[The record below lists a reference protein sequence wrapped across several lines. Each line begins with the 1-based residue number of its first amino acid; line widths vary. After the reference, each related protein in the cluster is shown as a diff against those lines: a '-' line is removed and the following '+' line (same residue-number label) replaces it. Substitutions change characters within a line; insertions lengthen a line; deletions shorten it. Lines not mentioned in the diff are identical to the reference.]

1 MPIFRKGTKL
11 PTIDKQSKEK
21 RDNTFVDSN
30 ELIKEKTE
38 VTNKILSEKSE
49 VQLAHQRAI
58 DNIEGVKEGQ
68 ITEYKDYITDLN
80 SNKINEDGIV
90 EIYNDEYLKKAEE
103 LVEESKMNSK
113 AKKEALE
120 LVKLIDERVKN
131 NIYYEKIK
139 SENFNNKASISLPND
154 LPNVEQSPLRM
165 NPDYTT
171 TSINDTVILNTESDV
186 LLCVV
191 EEIPVEYRESSY
203 ENSDLGA
210 YVLQM
215 KLKSTNMSID
225 LYLSNTELRDK
236 CYGTGIVSEGSYN
249 LDDSILIK
257 VFKEKD
263 TNNIYFTLKNINP
276 EKKRQSLVINV
287 SYNLLLGGIIK
298 LPDEIGSK
306 FIYDSE
312 RYKLI
317 GDATISNSEYGIVG
331 PINSNNIDKEFFE
344 AIQTKLAI
352 ADSQAFG
359 TSRVVRINTIE
370 KEVENADI
378 KMITAKIQKLE
389 DLDNALLDDFSI
401 LGDELEYFDEWDEDS
416 FIGKENYRTYFDK
429 DAQILYIGSNHGL
442 YTYDVVSKVG
452 KKHPTIKERV
462 NKIKYDISDNKIKI
476 ATEKGFYEGVKG
488 TDTQF
493 NKKDLEFYLWH
504 PTQPV
509 MINGTGSTQ
518 IDRTVESMKTLMTSE
533 GSHIKCENYEVKD
546 FINTYI
552 DYNSIY
558 RNEKEIIDFSNPIKM
573 DLGYSIKE
581 LKTLRM
587 STSKNTIYAP
597 EDIAKIRN
605 YREVY
610 VGTMDNSSDFVI
622 RYANEADWNIVKAL
636 DGDATYKAWTCGI
649 WDVNEGKSL
658 IAVLTSTNK
667 VFVSMNLVSW
677 KEVKLPEQITDAVWG
692 SIQYC
697 PTIIPNAIKND
708 ENLSDLHKKN
718 GCFILVA
725 ESGAKGNKILVSH
738 NCEDWKIVPTPEAA
752 DNIAF
757 KHIIAPKID
766 LFSIE
771 QATPWAENA
780 SALANTK
787 NDTNLM
793 IMSDTLTE
801 PNVITFN
808 NGNFVMG
815 KYSPPENLKADTQSK
830 ILNIEM
836 KELLQ
841 YKNGK
846 IHVATI
852 VTVET
857 KKDAEEEREL
867 FIVSK
872 NHTTGY
878 ELILSSLDPITK
890 KIKAAFGED
899 VDLDFLSSNI
909 YHENM
914 TLGQRFM
921 IALGMLN
928 QTTRQALIF
937 NISTGDI
944 FNRSQIQGN
953 VSAEDLEKF
962 NKVYIDL
969 PNSVEIQG
977 STYKYIGL
985 DDPTVQDND
994 VLVDGKIFIC
1004 NTDTSL
1010 DVGYMRLNILQAGEF
1025 PKTLFYTSGKT
1036 TEVVARDTQQEF
1048 TSEVDLY
1055 HIIASPVWNNVDP
1068 YTAREKVFVLK
1079 NEKVYAVINGEKVYH
1094 KSTSNLIQMGTGFD
1108 LWELWTND
1116 DKRIEASTYNGS
1128 DFNNYLRVMEIM
1140 ATTNREMPFA
1150 QIWEYAASTGEYKIE
1165 RIRDEVQGK
1174 HVQNSL
1180 YTKNVSFL
1188 PYRYEGKRNVAICLG
1203 RATENTGFVPL
1214 KNIHERLELGVYY
1227 LTDFVTDN
1235 QFLNKLPYSILMED
1249 QFERVFTKDAI
1260 IKGFTTQS
1268 LSEKYED
1275 YNAEAGYMLIT
1286 KTNFLYCIKDDGQNS
1301 KLQWKKYMRG
1311 NRTRL
1316 HYLDYFPQYDKYVFG
1331 DNYKAFVTD
1340 NDIKNKKTPR
1350 GFEGWLENCD
1360 NMKIITTQNLDG
1372 SYRLLGIDRFQN
1384 KIYRLEDYVIYDEM
1398 QKGAESL
1405 DMRMFRDGN
1414 TRRDTTGFN
1423 LYKMLESAGVPYE
1436 TPCKCFGYV
1445 ILDGQKYYVSQ
1456 VRLTK
1461 PLNHL
1466 FADKADWS
1474 EVDERDSYGQIEML
1488 FDTNSKFEFDIWTN
1502 IRDGYGLSG
1511 KEWSD
1516 RRLHQIEDG
1525 GITGFTENVDDLDTA
1540 STMSGRFPGI
1550 VYGHDGIMS
1559 DAHNKYTLHTG
1570 IKNAWLDM
1578 YKGNVTPTRMKQTH
1592 SGITPFTSGQLL
1604 AINSALHVNNKIIVG
1619 APEVGICM
1627 WDGVDGPFNL
1637 NNEWR
1642 WERANQDNDNPDPH
1656 NSQLS
1661 YYDEDTNTI
1670 YFIGYTSIKDNGEW
1684 QLASTGRFGLFVSE
1698 DEGKTWKFIQITNY
1712 PSGVRGMYKKDNLL
1726 YLFGNSTTNSIYVY
1740 KLTNASLDKIEYPL
1754 NRYSKEVYEDKENTD
1769 KIELKNERVA
1779 IENSTYSE
1787 RKFQTWEDTLNRY
1800 IHDSSNTSEEDL
1812 KLLADGD
1819 ISGCKTEHENVLV
1832 RETPWGTTDD
1842 KGYTQ
1847 NIHIVKID
1855 SRLEV
1860 LSREEG
1866 NIQVAEYFR
1875 FDIYIREWFNALQR
1889 YDNKSGIY
1897 INDERIF
1904 ELPYNHGYNKI
1915 YSFYNKNNGK
1925 YFIFVVKE
1933 KEMTY
1938 YFSSD
1943 GENFVEKKSPETI
1956 SKIEINKSG
1965 DVLIIHSDSYNDKCN
1980 LYYSFDNGETYS
1992 HMFRTGDYS
2001 FNGPSITID
2010 DKKYLFSSIKNDKY
2024 LEFTKDNLDN
2034 SIVNIKILPLNF
2046 KVSDIYSFI
2055 DNDNINNTI
2064 LVDNENYYGNLQ
2076 KVMVSTNN
2084 CESFSLV
2091 MNDTVSSSI
2100 VNINAII
2107 SKENIFY
2114 KKSITWNKD
2123 SEVVNVVLSPIY
2135 NKDED
2140 SITYIKSVQIPSQIG
2155 ERLVNVADVNRKVTK
2170 IFYDKFLNK
2179 FVLIGSSNKQSNV
2192 SVFISD
2198 SMEQEDL
2205 NMATMNNITFN
2216 AEVSGEFGI
2225 YTHDGK
2231 YRYMYSISPSN
2242 VNKTVW
2248 RKLSLDFSKIIS
2260 AMETPVNIS
2269 EISFDIY
2276 SGEIVGHVG
2285 KIVNNAYFPYIILEG
2300 QNVNTKLYNWG
2311 DGQLFD
2317 VHGNTGYGGDING
2330 NRETYGRIFTD
2341 SKYPNIRKALTIG
2354 GEYECFLRTSEAN
2367 RTIAIDRKTGFAPDT
2382 SLTNNIEEKNTLYS
2396 IDEKYCG
2403 IVFNGVD
2410 LTVLYSKAKT
2420 YAKEVIPFVGKKKL
2434 GGGAINN

>member
-1 MPIFRKGTKL
+1 MPLFRKGTKI

-30 ELIKEKTE
+30 DLIKEKSE
-38 VTNKILSEKSE
+38 VTNKIISEKSE

-68 ITEYKDYITDLN
+68 ITEYKNYVSDLN
-80 SNKINEDGIV
+80 SNKINSDGID
-90 EIYNDEYLKKAEE
+90 EIYNETYLKKAEG
-103 LVEESKMNSK
+103 LVEKSKMSSK

-139 SENFNNKASISLPND
+139 SENFNNKNAVSLPND

-171 TSINDTVILNTESDV
+171 TSFNDTVILDTKSDV
-186 LLCVV
+186 LLCIV
-191 EEIPVEYRESSY
+191 EELPVEYRQTSY

-210 YVLQM
+210 FVLQM
-215 KLKSTNMSID
+215 KMRSTNMSID

-236 CYGTGIVSEGSYN
+236 CYGTGIVSEGSFN

-257 VFKEKD
+257 VFKEKN

-276 EKKRQSLVINV
+276 DNKKQSMVINMT
-287 SYNLLLGGIIK
+287 YNLLLGGIIK
-298 LPDEIGSK
+298 LPDEVGSK
-306 FIYDSE
+306 FIFDND
-312 RYKLI
+312 RFKLI
-317 GDATISNSEYGIVG
+317 GDATISNNEYGMVG
-331 PINSNNIDKEFFE
+331 PVNTDNINKEFFE
-344 AIQTKLAI
+344 AVQTKLAI
-352 ADSQAFG
+352 SDAEAFG
-359 TSRVVRINTIE
+359 TSRIVRINTIE

-389 DLDNALLDDFSI
+389 DLDNVLLDDFSL
-401 LGDELEYFDEWDEDS
+401 LGDELEYFDEWDEDC

-429 DAQILYIGSNHGL
+429 EAQILYIGSNHGL
-442 YTYDVVSKVG
+442 YTYDVVSKIG

-462 NKIKYDISDNKIKI
+462 NKIKYDLVDNKIKL

-488 TDTQF
+488 TNTEF
-493 NKKDLEFYLWH
+493 IKKDLEFYLWH
-504 PTQPV
+504 PTKPV
-509 MINGTGSTQ
+509 TINGTGSSQ
-518 IDRTVESMKTLMTSE
+518 IERTVESMKTLMTSD
-533 GSHIKCENYEVKD
+533 GSHVKCENYEVKD
-546 FINTYI
+546 FLNTYT

-558 RNEKEIIDFSNPIKM
+558 RSEKEIISFQNPIKL
-573 DLGYSIKE
+573 DLGYPIKE

-587 STSKNTIYAP
+587 STSKNTITKP

-622 RYANEADWNIVKAL
+622 RYANDANWNVIKGL
-636 DGDATYKAWTCGI
+636 DGEATYKAWTCGI
-649 WDVNEGKSL
+649 WDVKDGKSL

-667 VFVSMNLVSW
+667 IFVSMNLVSW

-692 SIQYC
+692 TIQYC

-708 ENLSDLHKKN
+708 ENLSSDHKNN

-725 ESGAKGNKILVSH
+725 ESGARGNKILVSH
-738 NCEDWKIVPTPEAA
+738 NCEDWKIVSTPEAA
-752 DNIAF
+752 NNIAF

-801 PNVITFN
+801 PKVITFN

-815 KYSPPENLKADTQSK
+815 TYTPPENLKADTQSK

-841 YKNGK
+841 YRNSK

-857 KKDAEEEREL
+857 KKDNDTDREL

-872 NHTTGY
+872 NHTTDY

-890 KIKAAFGED
+890 KIKAAFGEN
-899 VDLDFLSSNI
+899 VNLDFLSSNI

-921 IALGMLN
+921 IALGILN

-937 NISTGDI
+937 NISTGEI
-944 FNRSQIQGN
+944 FNRSQLQNN
-953 VSAEDLEKF
+953 VSAEDLKKF
-962 NKVYIDL
+962 NDVYINL
-969 PNSVEIQG
+969 PLSITLNTTE
-977 STYKYIGL
+977 YKYVAL
-985 DDPTVQDND
+985 EDPTVQDND
-994 VLVDGKIFIC
+994 TLVDGKIFIC

-1025 PKTLFYTSGKT
+1025 PKTLFYTSDKT
-1036 TEVVARDTQQEF
+1036 TEVVARDTEQEF

-1055 HIIASPVWNNVDP
+1055 HVIAKQVWNPTDP

-1079 NEKVYAVINGEKVYH
+1079 NEKVFAIVNGEKIYH
-1094 KSTSNLIQMGTGFD
+1094 KTTSNLIQMGTGFD

-1116 DKRIEASTYNGS
+1116 DKRIEAATYKDS
-1128 DFNNYLRVMEIM
+1128 DFDNYLKVMQIM
-1140 ATTNREMPFA
+1140 AVTNREMPFA
-1150 QIWEYAASTGEYKIE
+1150 QIWEYADNAGEYKIE

-1188 PYRYEGKRNVAICLG
+1188 PYRYNGKRNVAICLG
-1203 RATENTGFVPL
+1203 RATENNGFVPL
-1214 KNIHERLELGVYY
+1214 RNIHERLELGVYY

-1260 IKGFTTQS
+1260 IKGFTTQG
-1268 LSEKYED
+1268 LSERYED

-1286 KTNFLYCIKDDGQNS
+1286 KTNFLYCIKDNGVNS
-1301 KLQWKKYMRG
+1301 KLEWKKYLRG

-1316 HYLDYFPQYDKYVFG
+1316 HYLDYFPQYDKYLFG

-1340 NDIKNKKTPR
+1340 NDLKNKKTPR
-1350 GFEGWLENCD
+1350 GFEGWLEKCD
-1360 NMKIITTQNLDG
+1360 NIKIITTQNLDG

-1384 KIYRLEDYVIYDEM
+1384 KVYRLEDYIIYDEM
-1398 QKGAESL
+1398 QNGEESL
-1405 DMRMFRDGN
+1405 DMRMFRDGK

-1461 PLNHL
+1461 PLNHY
-1466 FADKADWS
+1466 FINKKDWS
-1474 EVDERDSYGQIEML
+1474 DIDERDSYGQIEML
-1488 FDTNSKFEFDIWTN
+1488 FDNNSKFEFDIWSN
-1502 IRDGYGLSG
+1502 IREGYGLSG

-1516 RRLHQIEDG
+1516 RRLHQTEDG
-1525 GITGFTENVDDLDTA
+1525 GITGFTETEDSLDTA
-1540 STMSGRFPGI
+1540 SVMSGRFPGI

-1578 YKGNVTPTRMKQTH
+1578 YKGNVTPPRMKQTH

-1642 WERANQDNDNPDPH
+1642 WEKTNQDNDNPDPH

-1670 YFIGYTSIKDNGEW
+1670 YFIGYSCVNSSGQW
-1684 QLASTGRFGLFVSE
+1684 QVASQGRFGLYISE

-1712 PSGVRGMYKKDNLL
+1712 PTGVRGMYKKDNML
-1726 YLFGNSTTNSIYVY
+1726 YLFGNTTSSSIYVY
-1740 KLTNASLDKIEYPL
+1740 KMTNATLDKVDYPL
-1754 NRYSKEVYEDKENTD
+1754 ERYSKEVYTNIENTD
-1769 KIELKNERVA
+1769 KIEIKNERVA
-1779 IENSTYSE
+1779 VENSEYSE
-1787 RKFQTWEDTLNRY
+1787 KKFQTWEDTLNRF
-1800 IHDSSNTSEEDL
+1800 IHDSSNTDEEDL
-1812 KLLADGD
+1812 QLLLDGD
-1819 ISGCKTEHENVLV
+1819 ISGCKIEHENVLV
-1832 RETPWGTTDD
+1832 RETPWGTTDN

-1866 NIQVAEYFR
+1866 NVQVAEYFR

-1897 INDERIF
+1897 INDKKVF
-1904 ELPYNHGYNKI
+1904 DLPYNHGYNKI
-1915 YSFYNKNNGK
+1915 YSFLNKINNK
-1925 YFIFVVKE
+1925 HFIFITKE
-1933 KEMTY
+1933 NGNTY

-1943 GENFVEKKSPETI
+1943 SENFVEKQFAEPIEN
-1956 SKIEINKSG
+1956 IEINDSG
-1965 DVLIIHSDSYNDKCN
+1965 DVIILYSKEEDNKRN
-1980 LYYSFDNGETYS
+1980 TYYSFDNGETYS
-1992 HMFRTGDYS
+1992 HVFRTKDYT
-2001 FNGPSITID
+2001 FNGASIVID
-2010 DKKYLFSSIKNDKY
+2010 ENTKYVFSSVKNDKY
-2024 LEFTKDNLDN
+2024 LEFTKDKTDN
-2034 SIVNIKILPLNF
+2034 PFVDTKLLPLYF
-2046 KVSDIYSFI
+2046 KISDIYKFT
-2055 DNDNINNTI
+2055 DNITNTI

-2076 KVMVSTNN
+2076 KVMISTND
-2084 CESFSLV
+2084 CKSFSLV
-2091 MNDTVSSSI
+2091 MNDTTSSTV
-2100 VNINAII
+2100 VNINTIVQ
-2107 SKENIFY
+2107 KEVVYY

-2123 SEVVNVVLSPIY
+2123 SDNVKVILSPIY

-2140 SITYIKSVQIPSQIG
+2140 TITYVKAVQIPSQIG
-2155 ERLVNVADVNRKVTK
+2155 ERLVNVSDENRRVTK
-2170 IFYDKFLNK
+2170 LFYDKYLRK
-2179 FVLIGSSNKQSNV
+2179 FVLIGSTNKNANV
-2192 SVFISD
+2192 SIFVSD

-2205 NMATMNNITFN
+2205 NMATKKDISFNI
-2216 AEVSGEFGI
+2216 EVSGEFGI

-2231 YRYMYSISPSN
+2231 YRYIYSLSPSN

-2248 RKLSLDFSKIIS
+2248 RKTNLDFSNYLQGG
-2260 AMETPVNIS
+2260 ETPVNIS
-2269 EISFDIY
+2269 EISHDIY

-2285 KIVNNAYFPYIILEG
+2285 KIVNNSYFPYVVIDGE
-2300 QNVNTKLYNWG
+2300 NANTKLYNWG
-2311 DGQLFD
+2311 SGWLFD
-2317 VHGNTGYGGDING
+2317 AHNNTGYGGDING

-2367 RTIAIDRKTGFAPDT
+2367 RSIAIDRKTGYAPDT
-2382 SLTNNIEEKNTLYS
+2382 SLSNNIEEKNTLYA
-2396 IDEKYCG
+2396 IDENYCG

-2410 LTVLYSKAKT
+2410 LTIMYSKAKT
-2420 YAKEVIPFVGKKKL
+2420 YAKEVIPFVGKKLK
-2434 GGGAINN
+2434 